1 MLCVCLQLWYT
12 FKNKDS
18 KRWFTAM
25 TYKLYFCFPKEQI
38 SKEFLKNHRNVRNVL
53 QIKWKNLL
61 FSGKL
66 MWMYRIYTSYSCNF
80 NCLLMTAVLPSS
92 WGPLCWWRSWS
103 GWSTQTEWT
112 PQTSISCTGK
122 NSCPAACSVSEVW
135 RWWQSRYK
143 LAVDEIKA
151 HLSKHEVLMNV
162 YKHTATHH
170 PDLSMFDYQNSID
183 IPRAL

>member
-1 MLCVCLQLWYT
+1 M
-12 FKNKDS
+12 
-18 KRWFTAM
+18 
-25 TYKLYFCFPKEQI
+25 
-38 SKEFLKNHRNVRNVL
+38 RNVL
-53 QIKWKNLL
+53 QIKRKNLL

-66 MWMYRIYTSYSCNF
+66 MWMYRIYMSYSCNF

-143 LAVDEIKA
+143 LAVDEIKV

-162 YKHTATHH
+162 YVRVRACVCACARACVCVRVCVCVCAHTCVCVCVCV
-170 PDLSMFDYQNSID
+170 
-183 IPRAL
+183 RACARVCVCVCQRSLESS